1 MISVVT
7 RRPSLVAALAA
18 ILGVSALLVVG
29 TAPIANASISWS
41 AVNPPL
47 PANAVTG
54 QGVTIDSSSCPVDG
68 WCIAVGDYPA
78 VTGGVY
84 YSAGLILS
92 ESGGTWSAM
101 EAPLPT
107 GASAD
112 PQGLLASVTCPT
124 LGSCVAV
131 GRYLDASGATQA
143 LVEQLANG
151 VWTPSASPLPAD
163 ALTYGTS
170 AYAQLTAL
178 ACPVA
183 GSCAAVGVYTQSGG
197 GEQAFVDGYAGGG
210 WSAATAPL
218 PAAASGSQFL
228 GLSCPSAGACVA
240 TGTYLVAGTYLGM
253 VDTLAGGAWSAVA
266 LPLPAG
272 ASSLTSIANNDLA
285 VSCTAASS
293 CVVAGT
299 TFDGSYE
306 GVVDTLSGGSWSAS
320 YAPTPGGAASP
331 DVQLDAVACGDA
343 TDCVATGLVTV
354 GGVAQGLIESL
365 SSGAWSASY
374 APEPSGTASSTGI
387 EVHDVACPTSTT
399 CVAVGQS
406 NAAGTVTGLF
416 WNLSGGAWV
425 VTTAPL
431 PTDASASPD
440 PSFAPVTCPA
450 AGTCD
455 VVGTYLNTTG
465 AREGVVETDPS
476 LLPSTTSVGVPTQ
489 SGSSMTYTA
498 VVSGSST
505 PTGTVVFSA
514 GLSALCAATIVSG
527 NATCTGPVPSAGTV
541 VGSYS
546 GDGTFSASW
555 GSAAIPSGPAQS
567 PSTPT
572 QILPTYGWIQSAK
585 VNTWFAKPMQVKV
598 TDSSGHGVPGI
609 LVIFT
614 FPTNGPSAVI
624 WGSSTAITN
633 SLGLATSPV
642 LSANSKHGSYSPVV
656 YGWGVPASAAATF
669 YFTNTKT

>member
-431 PTDASASPD
+431 PTDASTSPD

-450 AGTCD
+450 AGACLA
-455 VVGTYLNTTG
+455 VGTYLG
-465 AREGVVETDPS
+465 SSGREGVVETDPS
-476 LLPSTTSVGVPTQ
+476 LAASSTAL
-489 SGSSMTYTA
+489 SMQQVSTGTMAYTA
-498 VVSGSST
+498 SVAGSAG
-505 PTGTVVFSA
+505 PTGSVVFSA
-514 GLSALCAATIVSG
+514 GLSALCTATISNG
-527 NATCTGPVPSAGTV
+527 TATCNGPVPSNRLV
-541 VGSYS
+541 LGSYS
-546 GDGTFSASW
+546 GDAASAPSW
-555 GSAAIPSGPAQS
+555 GTTTSTAVPTLIYSWYGYVQ
-567 PSTPT
+567 STP
-572 QILPTYGWIQSAK
+572 INHFFPTVVQA
-585 VNTWFAKPMQVKV
+585 KV
-598 TDSSGHGVPGI
+598 TDSAGAGVAG
-609 LVIFT
+609 VVVT
-614 FPTNGPSAVI
+614 FSAPTKGASLYF
-624 WGSSTAITN
+624 WGSPTAVTN
-633 SLGLATSPV
+633 AQGIATSPV
-642 LSANSKHGSYSPVV
+642 LSANSKSGAYFLQ
-656 YGWGVPASAAATF
+656 ASAAGVYITTGF
-669 YFTNTKT
+669 YMTNNW